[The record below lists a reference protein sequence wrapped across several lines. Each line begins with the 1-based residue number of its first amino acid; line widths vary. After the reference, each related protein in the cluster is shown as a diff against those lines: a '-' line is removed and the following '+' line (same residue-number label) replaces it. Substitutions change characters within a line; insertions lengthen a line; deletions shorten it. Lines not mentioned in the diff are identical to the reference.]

1 MRARPVYFIQLGWLG
16 FKEGEGELKLRLKIG
31 YHNSLGVSQS
41 LDMLESTSGFRTD
54 KKPELNISY
63 PHIRDIK
70 CLKILISS
78 C

>member
-41 LDMLESTSGFRTD
+41 LDMLESTSGFRTV
-54 KKPELNISY
+54 KLPVFYSRNLQLRGYS
-63 PHIRDIK
+63 HFRF
-70 CLKILISS
+70 CSTG
-78 C
+78 